1 MIEYNTKAGFVK
13 DALQRTG
20 RGLPYARLG
29 FKIVGARGKG
39 AVMEQVQVDKGA
51 EESIIAGHLW
61 IFSNQVRSRPAG
73 LPDGEVVE
81 VTGEKGRPLGTGYYN
96 AKSLIAIR
104 LLSRAVVA
112 VNERFFS
119 RAIEEALTLRAGG
132 PAGSFRV
139 VNSESDFL
147 PGLVVDK
154 YEEQVVVQLLTAG
167 MERQREHII
176 AAVRMVLS
184 PRAVVL
190 RNDSPSR
197 KEEGLPCYIEAADGS
212 VDREAVIKVGPLRFL
227 VDVLSGHKTGFYF
240 DQGENRL
247 LMREFSAGKNV
258 LDLFCYTGGFGLH
271 ALYYGARAVTFVD
284 TSAQALDLCR
294 ENVRLNGLKGG
305 AFVRADAFTFLKEAT
320 EEYEVIVL
328 DPPSFIKSKKKLK
341 EGEKGYIDL
350 HKKALKDLS
359 REGHLFTFSC
369 SYHMK
374 RSRFRDMVRI
384 AAYGHADVYLIRELT
399 QAPDHPVLLTIP
411 ETEYLKGLIVRVK
424 KRAEQHS

>member
-1 MIEYNTKAGFVK
+1 MK
-13 DALQRTG
+13 
-20 RGLPYARLG
+20 
-29 FKIVGARGKG
+29 
-39 AVMEQVQVDKGA
+39 
-51 EESIIAGHLW
+51 
-61 IFSNQVRSRPAG
+61 SRPAG

-81 VTGEKGRPLGTGYYN
+81 LVGEKGRSLGTGYYN
-96 AKSLIAIR
+96 AKSLIAAR
-104 LLSRAVVA
+104 LLSRGKVA
-112 VNERFFS
+112 VDEKFFAH
-119 RAIEEALTLRAGG
+119 AIEEALGLRAGYG
-132 PAGSFRV
+132 AGSFRV

-154 YEEQVVVQLLTAG
+154 YEDQVVVQLLTAG

-176 AAVRMVLS
+176 GAVKRVLS
-184 PRAVVL
+184 PQAVVL

-197 KEEGLPCYIEAADGS
+197 KEEGLPSYIEAADGS

-247 LMREFSAGKNV
+247 LMKEFSAGRNV

-271 ALYYGARAVTFVD
+271 ALYFGARAVTFVD
-284 TSAQALDLCR
+284 ASAQVLDMCR
-294 ENVRLNGLKGG
+294 ENARLNGLAGG
-305 AFVRADAFTFLKEAT
+305 TFVRADAFDFLKSAT

-350 HKKALKDLS
+350 HKKALKRLS
-359 REGHLFTFSC
+359 RDGHLFTFSC

-374 RSRFRDMVRI
+374 RPRFRDMVRI
-384 AAYGHADVYLIRELT
+384 AAYGHADVYLVRELT

-411 ETEYLKGLIVRVK
+411 ETDYLKGLIVRVK
-424 KRAEQHS
+424 KRASPSP

>member
-1 MIEYNTKAGFVK
+1 
-13 DALQRTG
+13 
-20 RGLPYARLG
+20 
-29 FKIVGARGKG
+29 
-39 AVMEQVQVDKGA
+39 MEQVQVDKSA

-112 VNERFFS
+112 VNERFFV
-119 RAIEEALTLRAGG
+119 RAIEEALKLRAGG
-132 PAGSFRV
+132 LAGSFRV

-197 KEEGLPCYIEAADGS
+197 KEEGLPCYTEAAYGS

-227 VDVLSGHKTGFYF
+227 VNVLSGHKTGFYF

-247 LMREFSAGKNV
+247 LMDKFSAGKNV

-271 ALYYGARAVTFVD
+271 ALYFGARAVTFVD

-294 ENVRLNGLKGG
+294 ENVRLNGLAGG

-328 DPPSFIKSKKKLK
+328 DPPSFIKSKKKLR

-411 ETEYLKGLIVRVK
+411 ETDYLKGLIVRVK
-424 KRAEQHS
+424 KRVAAG

>member
-1 MIEYNTKAGFVK
+1 
-13 DALQRTG
+13 
-20 RGLPYARLG
+20 
-29 FKIVGARGKG
+29 
-39 AVMEQVQVDKGA
+39 MEQVRVDKSA

-61 IFSNQVRSRPAG
+61 IFSNQVRSRPTG

-271 ALYYGARAVTFVD
+271 ALYFGARAVTFVD

>member
-411 ETEYLKGLIVRVK
+411 ETDYLKGLIVRVN
-424 KRAEQHS
+424 KR

>member
-1 MIEYNTKAGFVK
+1 
-13 DALQRTG
+13 
-20 RGLPYARLG
+20 
-29 FKIVGARGKG
+29 
-39 AVMEQVQVDKGA
+39 MEQVRVDKSA
-51 EESIIAGHLW
+51 EESITAGHLW
-61 IFSNQVRSRPAG
+61 IFSNQVKSRPAG

-81 VTGEKGRPLGTGYYN
+81 VTGEKDRPLGTGYYN
-96 AKSLIAIR
+96 AKSLIAVR
-104 LLSRAVVA
+104 LLSRGKAA
-112 VNERFFS
+112 INEAFFAG
-119 RAIEEALTLRAGG
+119 RIEEALSLRAGIQ
-132 PAGSFRV
+132 AGSFRV

-154 YEEQVVVQLLTAG
+154 YEDQAVAQLLTAG
-167 MERQREHII
+167 MERQKAHIV
-176 AAVRMVLS
+176 AAIKKVLS

-197 KEEGLPCYIEAADGS
+197 KEEGLPCYIEEADGS

-247 LMREFSAGKNV
+247 LMGEFSAGRNV

-271 ALYYGARAVTFVD
+271 ALYFGARAVTFVD
-284 TSAQALDLCR
+284 ASAQALDLCR
-294 ENVRLNGLKGG
+294 ENARLNGLGG
-305 AFVRADAFTFLKEAT
+305 GVFVRADAFDFLKSAT

-328 DPPSFIKSKKKLK
+328 DPPSFIKSKKKLR

-350 HKKALKDLS
+350 HKKALKNLS

-384 AAYGHADVYLIRELT
+384 AAYGRADVYLIRELM

-411 ETEYLKGLIVRVK
+411 ETDYLKGLIVRVK
-424 KRAEQHS
+424 KRA